1 MCARFCSVAAIGA
14 SGTHGNFVHV
24 HLEQVAAALIKRGH
38 AVTISRVEL
47 GEDSAAQ
54 AELLLLG
61 ANSKSAFNAVI
72 GHGQPAIEIADY
84 ADKLDIPTVRFLE
97 EREDVNVLDERP
109 TVLVFPSTEAVML
122 FGDLIEEAPRIVLPA
137 VSVDDAHHEA
147 YALLEQHLSDLAG
160 AKSLP
165 PEQGSF
171 WHRAALEKVH
181 TPV

>member
-1 MCARFCSVAAIGA
+1 MCARFCSFAAIGA

-109 TVLVFPSTEAVML
+109 AVFVFPSTGAVTL
-122 FGDLIEEAPRIVLPA
+122 FGDLIEEAPRIVCLQSA
-137 VSVDDAHHEA
+137 
-147 YALLEQHLSDLAG
+147 
-160 AKSLP
+160 
-165 PEQGSF
+165 
-171 WHRAALEKVH
+171 
-181 TPV
+181 